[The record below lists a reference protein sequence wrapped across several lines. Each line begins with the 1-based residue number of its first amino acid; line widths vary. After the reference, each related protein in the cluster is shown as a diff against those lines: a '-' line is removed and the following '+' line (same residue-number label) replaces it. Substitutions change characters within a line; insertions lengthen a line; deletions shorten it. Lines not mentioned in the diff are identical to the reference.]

1 MVKMRLVLGLV
12 FLLFILFACDENASE
27 NSTGAEDSHENEQEE
42 TEPVT
47 VEAEAEDT
55 EEKEEESQ
63 KETKEE
69 VIDEDTVEN
78 LPPIPT
84 SFAEAVD
91 YPLTGQLAGV
101 EFINQ
106 PEIIEVL
113 DSFPTLTSESTEEE
127 VEHWERY
134 LWTLFK
140 EDFSP
145 VNVPIDQWESM
156 QFSDPTAVDNEGI
169 AVLERKET
177 YNIAILLDSSG
188 SMGNYEGERTRMDLA
203 KEAIQQFVEN
213 LPEEA
218 TISLDVYGHI
228 GTGSNA
234 DKEKSCS
241 NIEEVYPL
249 STYNSDKF
257 SKALNQFEPAGWTPM
272 AKAIEVVEG
281 KLKDYNGEENTN
293 IIYIVSDGVET
304 CEGDPVKTI
313 QSLAESQIDPVIN
326 IIGYQVDNEGLEQ
339 LKEMAEASDGRYINA
354 ANQAD
359 LVSEFEQT
367 VDMAKV
373 WAEWSND
380 ARETIAKLSN
390 TIRDQVLDWNSMQKE
405 LADRE
410 NGNLNAAIKYLNEEQ
425 IIDSSVHQE
434 FKGQIFNSHISIK
447 GDIANIYLD
456 IAGTNANEFLD
467 NYFGIIDRYRDNI
480 D

>member
-1 MVKMRLVLGLV
+1 M
-12 FLLFILFACDENASE
+12 FILFACDENASE

-177 YNIAILLDSSG
+177 YNIAI
-188 SMGNYEGERTRMDLA
+188 Y
-203 KEAIQQFVEN
+203 
-213 LPEEA
+213 
-218 TISLDVYGHI
+218 
-228 GTGSNA
+228 
-234 DKEKSCS
+234 
-241 NIEEVYPL
+241 
-249 STYNSDKF
+249 
-257 SKALNQFEPAGWTPM
+257 
-272 AKAIEVVEG
+272 
-281 KLKDYNGEENTN
+281 
-293 IIYIVSDGVET
+293 
-304 CEGDPVKTI
+304 
-313 QSLAESQIDPVIN
+313 
-326 IIGYQVDNEGLEQ
+326 
-339 LKEMAEASDGRYINA
+339 
-354 ANQAD
+354 
-359 LVSEFEQT
+359 
-367 VDMAKV
+367 
-373 WAEWSND
+373 
-380 ARETIAKLSN
+380 
-390 TIRDQVLDWNSMQKE
+390 
-405 LADRE
+405 
-410 NGNLNAAIKYLNEEQ
+410 
-425 IIDSSVHQE
+425 
-434 FKGQIFNSHISIK
+434 
-447 GDIANIYLD
+447 
-456 IAGTNANEFLD
+456 
-467 NYFGIIDRYRDNI
+467 
-480 D
+480 

>member
-1 MVKMRLVLGLV
+1 M
-12 FLLFILFACDENASE
+12 
-27 NSTGAEDSHENEQEE
+27 
-42 TEPVT
+42 
-47 VEAEAEDT
+47 
-55 EEKEEESQ
+55 
-63 KETKEE
+63 
-69 VIDEDTVEN
+69 
-78 LPPIPT
+78 
-84 SFAEAVD
+84 
-91 YPLTGQLAGV
+91 
-101 EFINQ
+101 
-106 PEIIEVL
+106 
-113 DSFPTLTSESTEEE
+113 
-127 VEHWERY
+127 
-134 LWTLFK
+134 
-140 EDFSP
+140 
-145 VNVPIDQWESM
+145 
-156 QFSDPTAVDNEGI
+156 
-169 AVLERKET
+169 
-177 YNIAILLDSSG
+177 
-188 SMGNYEGERTRMDLA
+188 
-203 KEAIQQFVEN
+203 
-213 LPEEA
+213 
-218 TISLDVYGHI
+218 
-228 GTGSNA
+228 
-234 DKEKSCS
+234 
-241 NIEEVYPL
+241 
-249 STYNSDKF
+249 
-257 SKALNQFEPAGWTPM
+257 
-272 AKAIEVVEG
+272 
-281 KLKDYNGEENTN
+281 
-293 IIYIVSDGVET
+293 ET